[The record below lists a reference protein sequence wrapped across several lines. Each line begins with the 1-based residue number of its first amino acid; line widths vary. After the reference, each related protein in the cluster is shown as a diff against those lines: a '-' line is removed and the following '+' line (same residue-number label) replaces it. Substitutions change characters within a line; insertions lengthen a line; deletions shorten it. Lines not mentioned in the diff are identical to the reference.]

1 MKIYTKKGD
10 SGYTQLLGGTKVL
23 KCNDQIE
30 CYGTID
36 ELNAFIGNI
45 YDQNINLHQNK
56 VLKKIQNQLF
66 NLGSIVA
73 YDNTKQIKLPD
84 FDAKNITLLENEIDL
99 IEDKIPKL
107 TTFILPSGHDIA
119 SKCHIARTIC
129 RRAERNI
136 VKISKNRKE
145 YLTYIKYLNRLSDY
159 LFVLARFVI
168 HSKGLSETK
177 WEKDS

>member
-45 YDQNINLHQNK
+45 YDQNINIHQK
-56 VLKKIQNQLF
+56 KFLKKIQNQLF

-84 FDAKNITLLENEIDL
+84 FDSKNITLLEN
-99 IEDKIPKL
+99 
-107 TTFILPSGHDIA
+107 
-119 SKCHIARTIC
+119 
-129 RRAERNI
+129 
-136 VKISKNRKE
+136 
-145 YLTYIKYLNRLSDY
+145 
-159 LFVLARFVI
+159 
-168 HSKGLSETK
+168 
-177 WEKDS
+177 